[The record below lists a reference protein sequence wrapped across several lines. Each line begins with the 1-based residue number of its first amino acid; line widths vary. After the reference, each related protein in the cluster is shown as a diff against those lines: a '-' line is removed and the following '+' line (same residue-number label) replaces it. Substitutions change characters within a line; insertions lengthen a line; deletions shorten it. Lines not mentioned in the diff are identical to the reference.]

1 MHFLDVLNER
11 PIVADGAMG
20 TLLYGH
26 GVPLDHP
33 FEVINEQRPQLVLDI
48 HTSYIEAGAQL
59 IETNTFGANA
69 DRLSHSGHTGQV
81 RDLNEAG
88 ARLAREAA
96 NGRDVFVAGSI
107 GPLSKQSSQAG
118 GLSDDDKRA
127 IYREQADALANG
139 GVDVFIIETFV
150 DFENLRVAVEAAR
163 EAADLPI
170 IAQMAFMER
179 TGTLRG
185 AEPVASLTE
194 VWRLG
199 VDVVGVN
206 CGRGPRLVLTILE
219 NFAPRTHMPLSA
231 FFNAGSPDLVDGRYM
246 YLERPPY
253 LAEMAERMVDLGVS
267 LVGGCCGTTPEVVA
281 AIAERLKGRTITKRP
296 HVEIPPPPRFEEG
309 ADPVFPPS
317 FLDKPEG
324 EPSVIVELDPPR
336 GLDFEGVL
344 AGAKRMAEIGV
355 DLVSCAENPLA
366 SVRMGNVAMSVLMK
380 EHAGIEPLV
389 HFTGRD
395 RNLLGLQA
403 DIMGAYALG
412 MRHVLTIT
420 GDPVSFVGEFEAKG
434 VYDVTSFGLIKI
446 VRDLNRGHNAAGTS
460 IKKPTCLRI
469 GVAFNSNVKHLHV
482 QVDRLRKKIDLG
494 AHFVLT
500 QPCWS
505 PERIAEIYDV
515 TKDLG
520 IPLYMGVMPF
530 VSERNAEFL
539 HNEVPGMVVPREIRA
554 RMKGLKGEAGR
565 DAGCEICEELLD
577 VIAEHSSRV
586 YIITPFNRF
595 EVSARLAQHFKER
608 VRARAE

>member
-1 MHFLDVLNER
+1 
-11 PIVADGAMG
+11 MG
-20 TLLYGH
+20 TLLYAR

-33 FEVINEQRPQLVLDI
+33 FEVINVQRPQLVADI
-48 HTSYIEAGAQL
+48 HTSYIEAGALL
-59 IETNTFGANA
+59 IETNTFGGNA
-69 DRLSHSGHTGQV
+69 ERLSHSGHADQV

-96 NGRDVFVAGSI
+96 KGRDVFVGGSI
-107 GPLSKQSSQAG
+107 GPLSKAASTGA
-118 GLSDDDKRA
+118 LSEDEKRD
-127 IYREQADALANG
+127 IFREQAEALANG
-139 GVDVFIIETFV
+139 GVDLFIIETFI
-150 DFENLRVAVEAAR
+150 DFENLRIAVEAAR

-185 AEPVASLTE
+185 AEPIASLIE
-194 VWRLG
+194 IWRLG

-206 CGRGPRLVLTILE
+206 CGRGPRLALAILE
-219 NFAPRTHMPLSA
+219 DFAPRTHMPLSV
-231 FFNAGSPDLVDGRYM
+231 FFNAGSPDLVEGRYM

-253 LAEMAERMVDLGVS
+253 LADMAERMADLGAV
-267 LVGGCCGTTPEVVA
+267 VIGGCCGTTPEVIA
-281 AIAERLKGRTITKRP
+281 AMAERLKSRTVVKRP
-296 HVEIPPPPRFEEG
+296 RVEIPPPPRIEEG
-309 ADPVFPPS
+309 EDPVFPPG

-336 GLDFEGVL
+336 GLDFEKVL
-344 AGAKRMAEIGV
+344 TGAKRIADVGV

-380 EHAGIEPLV
+380 EHAGVEPLV

-412 MRHVLTIT
+412 LRHILCIT
-420 GDPVSFVGEFEAKG
+420 GDPISFVGEFGAKG

-446 VRDLNRGHNAAGTS
+446 VRDLNRGHNAAGAS

-482 QVDRLRKKIDLG
+482 QVDRLQRKIELG

-505 PERIAEIYDV
+505 AERIAEIYEA
-515 TKDLG
+515 TKDMG

-539 HNEVPGMVVPREIRA
+539 HNEVPGMVVPRDMRA
-554 RMKGLKGEAGR
+554 RMEGLSGEKGRET
-565 DAGCEICEELLD
+565 GCGICEELLD

-595 EVSARLAQHFKER
+595 EISARLAEYFRER
-608 VRARAE
+608 VRARAN